1 MAAGLSEGRRS
12 EAIMC
17 LTLSG
22 RRNDMGICPRKFVR
36 SGVFEL
42 DGSPCCVPGCITC
55 TQFAHRVRNFGQVAW
70 ELWAAGEHQPLHAS
84 MLASNASDNAVMI
97 AHTKSAVHLVFMLSD
112 QSFRGQIRLGQDQE
126 AFKAACKYAN
136 CRSSSCAVRCVQNMA
151 SSLKSSCDISVC
163 HLFVLV
169 QVQQMR

>member
-12 EAIMC
+12 EAIIC

-70 ELWAAGEHQPLHAS
+70 ELQAVGEHLGCMQACWPQTPLIKCSGSRSHKICWSPCFHAFRPVIPWPNPPWARPRS
-84 MLASNASDNAVMI
+84 IQGSLQICKLSKQQLCSQVRS
-97 AHTKSAVHLVFMLSD
+97 KYGLVSKKQL
-112 QSFRGQIRLGQDQE
+112 
-126 AFKAACKYAN
+126 
-136 CRSSSCAVRCVQNMA
+136 
-151 SSLKSSCDISVC
+151 
-163 HLFVLV
+163 
-169 QVQQMR
+169 